1 MRKKEYLKSRS
12 VIVQVFIL
20 QKDFGLLADFP

>member
-12 VIVQVFIL
+12 VIVQGIL

>member
-12 VIVQVFIL
+12 VIEQGIL
-20 QKDFGLLADFP
+20 QKNFGLLADFP